1 MSGISTIDGMG
12 LDLEPVCGA
21 SSLYPSDRQTLGLRA
36 LAGNTEVS
44 ELARQHQVS
53 RKFVYQQKE
62 KAAEALET
70 AFAPTEDEDG
80 VLFEIPVTK
89 AWLRQVVVCLMLI
102 CHSSMRG
109 VVEFFEA
116 VLDQPI
122 GLGTVHKILQESVA
136 PARQVLSAEDLSAI
150 RAGAHDEIFQGRRP
164 ILVGCDVA
172 STYCYLLAPE
182 AARDATTWGVHLL
195 DLEDKGLRPDHII
208 ADWGKG
214 LRAGQENAWPDIPC
228 RGDLFHAMQALM
240 HLATY
245 VDNRAFGAMAAC
257 EHLEQKMER
266 AKRSGRGNTL
276 SKKLAQARQ
285 TQHQAIQLAD
295 DIAVLVGWLR
305 QDIFAV
311 VGPRLATRQ
320 ELYDWIVEGLKDR
333 EARLPHRIRPVRTLL
348 ENHREDLLAFV
359 VSLDQQLIEIA
370 QQRHLDPKWVRQL
383 FELQALPPDAPTR
396 SHQEATLRQHLD
408 ADFPPVEASIGQ
420 LIDATIRASSVVENL
435 NSRLRNYFFLR
446 KQLGVGYLDLLR
458 FFLNHRC
465 FVRSEH
471 PERVGRSPAQLLTG
485 QEHPH
490 WLELL
495 GFERFQ
501 KRA

>member
-1 MSGISTIDGMG
+1 MSGISTIDALG
-12 LDLEPVCGA
+12 LDLEPVGGA
-21 SSLYPSDRQTLGLRA
+21 QALFPSDRQAMGLQA
-36 LAGNTEVS
+36 LAGDAGVS

-70 AFAPTEDEDG
+70 AFVPTEDDER

-102 CHSSMRG
+102 GHSSMRG

-122 GLGTVHKILQESVA
+122 GLGTVHKIMQESVT

-214 LRAGQENAWPDIPC
+214 LRAGQADVWPDTPC

-245 VDNRAFGAMAAC
+245 VDNRAFGAMTAC
-257 EHLEQKMER
+257 EQREQKMER
-266 AKRSGRGNTL
+266 AKRQGRGNTL

-285 TQHQAIQLAD
+285 AQHQAIQLAD
-295 DIAVLVGWLR
+295 DIEVLVGWLR

-311 VGPRLATRQ
+311 VGPELTTRQ
-320 ELYDWIVEGLKDR
+320 ELYDWIVTALQER
-333 EARLPHRIRPVRTLL
+333 EEQLPHRIRPVRTLL

-359 VSLDQQLIEIA
+359 VSLDQQLVVIA
-370 QQRHLDPKWVRQL
+370 QQRHLDPRLVRQL
-383 FELQALPPDAPTR
+383 FELQTLPPDAPNR
-396 SHQEATLRQHLD
+396 SHPEEILRQYLG
-408 ADFPPVEASIGQ
+408 ADFPVVEAAIGQ

-435 NSRLRNYFFLR
+435 NSRLRNYFFLK
-446 KQLGVGYLDLLR
+446 KQLGAGYLDLLR
-458 FFLNHRC
+458 FFLNHRR
-465 FVRSEH
+465 FLRSEH
-471 PERVGRSPAQLLTG
+471 PERVGRSPAELLTE